1 VLWTCKKRMMTIYKI
16 VALSAA
22 EVIMN
27 GNRKAKKAR

>member
-1 VLWTCKKRMMTIYKI
+1 MTIYKI